1 MDIGS
6 NAASILQFQDLK
18 HIELAMKV
26 VSLMCDG
33 QFYEM
38 QNYFHKQKKSI
49 SSINM
54 VGEVVSFLQQI
65 FQSRKLNPVT
75 IGLLH
80 QLLQTLIE
88 MSVGNYINQEAI
100 FNKQIMSIINY
111 ILHLDITTEIPVEE
125 LNTEQTDYDQVTQQ
139 QMPLQLRKKALD
151 LKSSAVEL
159 LTIILEETSL
169 KMRNL
174 ARQIAGGLD
183 INAIKHCLVDF
194 DKLSRDRELKKEEY
208 DDNAERALFRTYH
221 VLMRLKDYGIET
233 QGRFNKL
240 VVSTYYL

>member
-1 MDIGS
+1 MVIGS
-6 NAASILQFQDLK
+6 NAARILQFQDLR

-38 QNYFHKQKKSI
+38 QNYFHKQKKGI

-54 VGEVVSFLQQI
+54 VGEIVSFLQQI

-111 ILHLDITTEIPVEE
+111 ILHLDITAEVQ
-125 LNTEQTDYDQVTQQ
+125 LNLTEQTEYDQATQQ
-139 QMPLQLRKKALD
+139 RMPLKLRKKALD

-159 LTIILEETSL
+159 LAIMLEQTSS
-169 KMRNL
+169 KTRNL
-174 ARQIAGGLD
+174 ARQITGGLD

-194 DKLSRDRELKKEEY
+194 DKLSRDKELKKEEY

-221 VLMRLKDYGIET
+221 VLMHLKDYGNEALGQFST
-233 QGRFNKL
+233 L
-240 VVSTYYL
+240 V